1 MITPLLL
8 KAIQEAT
15 KDRDAARPFFR
26 KFIHLLNVHKIEYVV
41 DSGTL
46 LGAIRDQEEILW
58 DDDFDIYMTRGNM
71 EALNHVIKKGI
82 TFTTD
87 ETYEP
92 YAVRGFDY
100 HFEFSPIGDN
110 EAKRIDFFNIIAVT
124 NETNEF
130 VPIHICDIFY
140 EGDNSGWPHP
150 TIAELYPIRRAQLG
164 DMEVSVPNRA
174 KEYLERVFGYE
185 CMTEYTLCNKYLYER
200 GWHPSEKEEYKVIG
214 KPTYEKLK
222 QQFMTHLAVE
232 SRIRAAKKEK
242 EEENETETEN
252 AEMHPEKHVNEP
264 VINSQ
269 QEAPQAVPVPKATP
283 APTPEPKPN
292 MNTSVDQGQKQII
305 AQLRQKMQEMQQKQN
320 EKLFKIQRAHQQQI
334 EEMQRQHQQ
343 SMESIQ
349 KGHQSDIEQMHN
361 LLKEQASQMS
371 LSMQD
376 TDTVA
381 SVETDAV
388 DSNDAENRQRYLEAK
403 AKSKESLRAQEEK
416 PEQQVTVEANNEPTE
431 ADAER
436 SNTETSDEAI
446 KPDEKQ
452 PDTDVKDEE
461 VKAEEQTDT
470 DVKDG
475 EVKAEEQT
483 DAKDGENSESTDSP
497 TDAETPDPDVSEQNA
512 TEEGEKPIQKE
523 VAKEIST
530 KQPKKKRGRGK
541 NNTVSVDLAE

>member
-26 KFIHLLNVHKIEYVV
+26 KLIHLLNVHKIDYVA

-58 DDDFDIYMTRGNM
+58 DDDFDIYMTRGNI

-150 TIAELYPIRRAQLG
+150 TIAELYPIRKARLG
-164 DMEVSVPNRA
+164 DIEVSVPNRA

-185 CMTEYTLCNKYLYER
+185 CMTEYTLCNKYLYEK

-232 SRIRAAKKEK
+232 SRIRSAKKEKEK
-242 EEENETETEN
+242 EEENKTDTEN
-252 AEMHPEKHVNEP
+252 AEMHPEEHVNQP
-264 VINSQ
+264 ITNSHQ
-269 QEAPQAVPVPKATP
+269 KTPQSAP
-283 APTPEPKPN
+283 APRASPAPEPKSKVPA
-292 MNTSVDQGQKQII
+292 SVDQDQKQII
-305 AQLRQKMQEMQQKQN
+305 AQLRQKIQEMQQKQN
-320 EKLFKIQRAHQQQI
+320 EKLFKIQRVHQQQV
-334 EEMQRQHQQ
+334 EQMQRQHQQ
-343 SMESIQ
+343 SMESMQ
-349 KGHQSDIEQMHN
+349 KAHQNDIEQMHH
-361 LLKEQASQMS
+361 LLREQASQMS
-371 LSMQD
+371 LSVQE
-376 TDTVA
+376 TDNTVA
-381 SVETDAV
+381 TELDAV
-388 DSNDAENRQRYLEAK
+388 DSNDTENRQRYLDAK
-403 AKSKESLRAQEEK
+403 AKGKQSLTANEEK
-416 PEQQVTVEANNEPTE
+416 TEEEVTVEADNAE
-431 ADAER
+431 ADVEG
-436 SNTETSDEAI
+436 SNDEI
-446 KPDEKQ
+446 SNEEQ
-452 PDTDVKDEE
+452 PDTDTKDEE
-461 VKAEEQTDT
+461 ADTKNEEADS
-470 DVKDG
+470 
-475 EVKAEEQT
+475 EIASEQ
-483 DAKDGENSESTDSP
+483 DNPEDGENIESPDSSAVTEP
-497 TDAETPDPDVSEQNA
+497 PPPDVSEQTV

-523 VAKEIST
+523 VANEIST
-530 KQPKKKRGRGK
+530 KQPKKKKGRGK